1 MRFISP
7 RIALLKGQLV
17 KLRVSAGIAI
27 SNDLNGIQSDPDVGI
42 VTGLSVSF

>member
-1 MRFISP
+1 LRFS
-7 RIALLKGQLV
+7 KDNWSSF
-17 KLRVSAGIAI
+17 VSAGIAI